1 MNDYDLAKKITDLL
15 PNQYQECMIYPLNT
29 LKSVYSEEEPP
40 LRELQW
46 QFKKYMIIF
55 YLVVFPDQNDLRNLM
70 DESYS
75 FWKNKANEKL
85 VELQKRQ
92 VISV

>member
-1 MNDYDLAKKITDLL
+1 MTDYELAKSITDLL
-15 PNQYQECMIYPLNT
+15 PLNYQQCMIYPLNT

-55 YLVVFPDQNDLRNLM
+55 YLVVFPNQNDLRNLM
-70 DESYS
+70 DKSYS
-75 FWKNKANEKL
+75 FWKDKANEKL

-92 VISV
+92 VISA